1 MEVSS
6 MTPNT
11 KQTVLEPC
19 PFCGSDSV
27 HFTRLGTPRQSC
39 IVECGDCGARLEAN
53 EEGQDCGNA
62 WNSRA
67 EPASHPWP
75 SKPTPAMIGAMRVGS
90 RKDYPSDELCRVRYA
105 ALRSAALTVTATGKT
120 GIPVSEKNQALSSDE
135 RAAVRNAAL
144 DEAAAVAK
152 RISDKYAYGYY
163 GQPADAADEI
173 EREIRALKSVVP
185 PTPQPAPTGIVA
197 DEHC

>member
-1 MEVSS
+1 

-19 PFCGSDSV
+19 PFCGCASAY
-27 HFTRLGTPRQSC
+27 FERIGTPFQSC
-39 IVECGDCGARLEAN
+39 VVECGDCGARLEAN

-75 SKPTPAMIGAMRVGS
+75 SKPTPAMIDAMRIGS

-144 DEAAAVAK
+144 DEAVVVA
-152 RISDKYAYGYY
+152 ISQC
-163 GQPADAADEI
+163 QPEDDQSDFADGWDDAAECIAD
-173 EREIRALKSVVP
+173 EIRALKSVVP
-185 PTPQPAPTGIVA
+185 PTPQPAPTDIVA

>member
-1 MEVSS
+1 
-6 MTPNT
+6 
-11 KQTVLEPC
+11 
-19 PFCGSDSV
+19 
-27 HFTRLGTPRQSC
+27 
-39 IVECGDCGARLEAN
+39 
-53 EEGQDCGNA
+53 
-62 WNSRA
+62 
-67 EPASHPWP
+67 
-75 SKPTPAMIGAMRVGS
+75 MRVGS

-185 PTPQPAPTGIVA
+185 PTPQ
-197 DEHC
+197 